1 LGTVLLLIDTRDQPP
16 PEPSGRR
23 WRASALR
30 PALPLVEAGGL
41 LVVSGWFPP
50 FPAYI
55 LILGAVVIG
64 GRGAARLIPMTNGLK
79 DHRQ

>member
-1 LGTVLLLIDTRDQPP
+1 MVVFLLIDTTDQPP

-23 WRASALR
+23 WRPIALR
-30 PALPLVEAGGL
+30 PALPLVEAAIL
-41 LVVSGWFPP
+41 LVISGWFPP

-55 LILGAVVIG
+55 LILGAVFVG